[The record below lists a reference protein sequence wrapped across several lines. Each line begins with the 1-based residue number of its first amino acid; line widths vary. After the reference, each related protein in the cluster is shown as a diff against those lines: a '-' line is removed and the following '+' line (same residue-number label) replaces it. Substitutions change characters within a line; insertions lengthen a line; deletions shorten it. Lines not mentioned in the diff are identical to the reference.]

1 MEIYNSLCKKS
12 TGEIE
17 FMQDKYSLLNLEG
30 LSDVVIK
37 LLDML
42 EKVGVW
48 VVTPK
53 GAYKDFEEAIEEYKK
68 YFMNDD
74 SLPILEKTRKY
85 AQARKE
91 LKEYI
96 NKGMIIS
103 YAVNDIK
110 KDAQTYNVD
119 EEWLM
124 YFFDSAKNISDDKM
138 QRIWGKLLAERVN
151 GKRGITKRLINIF
164 SMIEQQDIELFCMLC
179 AMSFKHF
186 NDKEGVY
193 PLIYIRNHPAYYNK
207 YGIRRY
213 NLAQLDNLGLI
224 EYDTHG
230 NFVLPAIV
238 PTLLYDEYI
247 IDLESNFRINT
258 GNVRFTE
265 VGKVLYNMT
274 QIVIV
279 EDFLTNCKEIWDKM
293 GIKYEIRQK

>member
-1 MEIYNSLCKKS
+1 M
-12 TGEIE
+12 
-17 FMQDKYSLLNLEG
+17 MQDKYSLLNLDG

-68 YFMNDD
+68 YIMNDD

-96 NKGMIIS
+96 NKGKIIS
-103 YAVNDIK
+103 YAVKDIK
-110 KDAQTYNVD
+110 NDTQTYNVD

-124 YFFDSAKNISDDKM
+124 YFFDYAKNITDDNM

-151 GKRGITKRLINIF
+151 GKHGITKRLINIF

-179 AMSFKHF
+179 AMSFKQF
-186 NDKEGVY
+186 NDKESIY
-193 PLIYIRNHPAYYNK
+193 PFIYIRNHAAYYNK
-207 YGIRRY
+207 HGIRRY

-230 NFVLPAIV
+230 NFVLPTIV
-238 PTLLYDEYI
+238 PTLLYDDYI
-247 IDLESNFRINT
+247 INLESGFRINT

-274 QIVIV
+274 QVVIV
-279 EDFLTNCKEIWDKM
+279 EDFLTNCKEIWEKM
-293 GIKYEIRQK
+293 GIEYEIRKK

>member
-17 FMQDKYSLLNLEG
+17 FMQDKYSLLNLDG
-30 LSDVVIK
+30 LSDVIIR

-68 YFMNDD
+68 YIMNDD

-96 NKGMIIS
+96 NKGKIIS

>member
-68 YFMNDD
+68 YIMNDD

-96 NKGMIIS
+96 NKGKIIS

-207 YGIRRY
+207 YG
-213 NLAQLDNLGLI
+213 AS
-224 EYDTHG
+224 HVG
-230 NFVLPAIV
+230 NPSAYVHA
-238 PTLLYDEYI
+238 
-247 IDLESNFRINT
+247 
-258 GNVRFTE
+258 
-265 VGKVLYNMT
+265 
-274 QIVIV
+274 
-279 EDFLTNCKEIWDKM
+279 
-293 GIKYEIRQK
+293 RQSRSVCSFCRPDRSRCGY